1 MKEKKVLQFCNDFI
15 CILVLQTKIN
25 IYNVHN
31 VKMNRHSKIENEIN
45 ILYQHTRSII
55 YL

>member
-25 IYNVHN
+25 IHN